1 MYGFIV
7 GLFVGLLCGFFISTF
22 LNGVGSDEE

>member
-7 GLFVGLLCGFFISTF
+7 GLFVGLTCGFFIASF
-22 LNGVGSDEE
+22 INGVGSDEE